1 MTLNTALGP
10 APLPRQGCQVDSIG
24 RRLGALSARYPDD
37 PEYPRKDRPY
47 ERIPSFGMIPSLRV
61 CLLSKGRE
69 PDAKPGEE
77 GGDGILVPIGAGDG
91 EDSLSA

>member
-69 PDAKPGEE
+69 PDVGEPVVLRINKPELLRTGC
-77 GGDGILVPIGAGDG
+77 LN
-91 EDSLSA
+91 SRR